1 MRFNGT
7 TVPTNRDD
15 TYTTKETN
23 RDIQTGRAVYADK
36 DKYENDEAYKAN
48 IDKYVAEGF
57 HLIFGTPDQP
67 SEGGS
72 GESGGG
78 GAEPLIVNVISDVSL
93 DKTWQEIH
101 DAFPNV
107 YIKKISGSPF
117 GDAVY
122 MQSIEKIYNRPNPQG
137 VMSYGLVLDDGT
149 EVYTT
154 YATNS
159 ADGYPTA
166 VIG

>member
-1 MRFNGT
+1 M
-7 TVPTNRDD
+7 
-15 TYTTKETN
+15 
-23 RDIQTGRAVYADK
+23 ADLF
-36 DKYENDEAYKAN
+36 DVV
-48 IDKYVAEGF
+48 VARK
-57 HLIFGTPDQP
+57 L
-67 SEGGS
+67 S
-72 GESGGG
+72 GGGG

-122 MQSIEKIYNRPNPQG
+122 MQSIEKIYNEPNPQG
-137 VMSYGLVLDDGT
+137 VMSYGLVLDEGA
-149 EVYTT
+149 EAYKT

-159 ADGYPTA
+159 ADGYPTE
-166 VIG
+166 VIGG